1 MNILVCISNVPDT
14 TSKIN
19 FIDNDSKFDKN
30 GVSNHFYIYDDF
42 KNTMFD
48 KDPYK
53 MMMESV
59 DMVESIPVSSS
70 DGYGS
75 TDVDANEFYSNNG
88 RKSNPETLE
97 NDLVVLR
104 ERLANLECQITNI
117 MNDDEGEE
125 E

>member
-1 MNILVCISNVPDT
+1 
-14 TSKIN
+14 
-19 FIDNDSKFDKN
+19 
-30 GVSNHFYIYDDF
+30 
-42 KNTMFD
+42 
-48 KDPYK
+48 

-88 RKSNPETLE
+88 RKSIPETLE

-104 ERLANLECQITNI
+104 ERLANLEGQITNI

>member
-1 MNILVCISNVPDT
+1 MYVIKNKTNHGGKRKGAGRKSLYGKPTKAIRVP
-14 TSKIN
+14 I
-19 FIDNDSKFDKN
+19 
-30 GVSNHFYIYDDF
+30 
-42 KNTMFD
+42 
-48 KDPYK
+48 
-53 MMMESV
+53 

-88 RKSNPETLE
+88 RKSKPETLE

-104 ERLANLECQITNI
+104 ERLANLEGQITNI